1 MNEQQL
7 VIMILGLSAIIATLG
22 TVFVCC
28 VNEVVIDRRKNKP
41 ATEVVSVEQGAFDAV
56 NQHNTRQVKSLIGG
70 GYAKIS

>member
-1 MNEQQL
+1 
-7 VIMILGLSAIIATLG
+7 MILALSAILATLG

-41 ATEVVSVEQGAFDAV
+41 TTEAVHVEPSAFDAV